1 MPNHPP
7 EDRPSSSPTSPP
19 EAARRLASGQ
29 MLGNVRLTQLLGQGA
44 MGTVWRGHHL
54 PLDMPVAVKVMRPL
68 STDNPLHGRQSLQRE
83 ARLTARLNHP
93 GIVRVL
99 DYLED
104 HGRPCI
110 VMELVEGTT
119 LGAYLHA
126 RGSFPERTALLIG
139 FHLCAA
145 LAAAHA
151 AGILHRDIKPSNVL
165 IALDGTLK
173 LTDFGL
179 AQPLA
184 APMETSPRHILGT
197 PLYMAPE
204 FFTQE
209 HAIDQRCD
217 LYSLGVI
224 LYQLMT
230 GSTPFAG
237 STSEVVQGHVHQA
250 PDLDRIPAGS
260 RPILSCLLEKD
271 AARRIGDAL
280 AVREMIRARGRA
292 LDEAQSGTDPSV
304 DLFEGE
310 AGGAFATHSAFP
322 SRKLPYASVRHLLAI
337 ALALAAA
344 IAAWR
349 LLA

>member
-1 MPNHPP
+1 
-7 EDRPSSSPTSPP
+7 
-19 EAARRLASGQ
+19 
-29 MLGNVRLTQLLGQGA
+29 MLGSVRLTQLLGQGA

-68 STDNPLHGRQSLQRE
+68 ASDNPLHRSQSLQRE

-104 HGRPCI
+104 DSRPCI

-119 LGAYLHA
+119 LAAYLHA

-139 FHLCAA
+139 FHLCGA

-184 APMETSPRHILGT
+184 APMESHPRHILGT

-204 FFTQE
+204 FFTQ
-209 HAIDQRCD
+209 HRAIDQRCD

-224 LYQLMT
+224 LHQLMT
-230 GSTPFAG
+230 GCTPFAG
-237 STSEVVQGHVHQA
+237 STSEVIQGHVHH
-250 PDLDRIPAGS
+250 PVDLGRIPEGS
-260 RPILSCLLEKD
+260 RRILACLLEKD
-271 AARRIGDAL
+271 PSRRIGDAG
-280 AVREMIRARGRA
+280 AVREMIRARGRT
-292 LDEAQSGTDPSV
+292 LDEASAGDRRPS
-304 DLFEGE
+304 DLFEGQADE
-310 AGGAFATHSAFP
+310 AFATHP
-322 SRKLPYASVRHLLAI
+322 SLPARTLARPAVRYLVA
-337 ALALAAA
+337 AVTALAAA
-344 IAAWR
+344 VALWR
-349 LLA
+349 LLS